1 MSNIISIV
9 TLFVGILFAVSV
21 HEAAHGWMAEK
32 FGDPTARLQGRV
44 TLNPIPH
51 IDLVGSILVPI
62 ALIIIGKITGSL
74 FIFGWAKPV
83 PVNPYNLRNPKK
95 DNMFIAAAGPLSNLL
110 TAVIGIILFVLFKTV
125 LLKVTVLAMLLVNVI
140 ITSIILAVLNL
151 LPIPPLDGSHIV
163 EGMLK
168 GEALSTYQKIRPYG
182 FIILIVLLYI
192 GVLDVILMPIMNFV
206 FRILGG

>member
-1 MSNIISIV
+1 MSNIISII
-9 TLFVGILFAVSV
+9 TLFLGILFAVSV

-32 FGDPTARLQGRV
+32 FGDPTARLQGRI

-62 ALIIIGKITGSL
+62 ALIIIGKITGTL
-74 FIFGWAKPV
+74 FVFGWAKPV
-83 PVNPYNLRNPKK
+83 PVNPYNLKNPKK
-95 DNMFIAAAGPLSNLL
+95 DNMFIAAAGPLSNIL
-110 TAVIGIILFVLFKTV
+110 TAVIGIILFVLFKTM

-140 ITSIILAVLNL
+140 MTSIILAVLNL
-151 LPIPPLDGSHIV
+151 IPIPPLDGSHIV

-182 FIILIVLLYI
+182 FIILIALLYI
-192 GVLDVILMPIMNFV
+192 GILDMILTPIMNFV